1 MNLKQFKLSNDD
13 EVICE
18 VVDNSA
24 EDEGGILIRRAMKIS
39 VHEDYENNVRY
50 FSFKPFITFQ
60 DEIEEL
66 VVMNVGHIIS
76 ETLPSR
82 TLAIHYARALK
93 ELENTQT
100 LKKDMNLDELLDE
113 IEGMTDAEMGEWVRK
128 KILEFEKEE
137 PNLSDSDTTNVI
149 QFRPKRPLH

>member
-1 MNLKQFKLSNDD
+1 MNLKQFKLSNND

-24 EDEGGILIRRAMKIS
+24 EDEGGILIRKAMRIS
-39 VHEDYENNVRY
+39 VQEDYENNVRY
-50 FSFKPFITFQ
+50 YSFKPFITFQ

-82 TLAIHYARALK
+82 TLTIHYARALK
-93 ELENTQT
+93 EVENTET
-100 LKKDMNLDELLDE
+100 LKKNMNLDELLDE
-113 IEGMTDAEMGEWVRK
+113 IDGLTDEEMGEWVRK
-128 KILEFEKEE
+128 KIIEFEREE
-137 PNLSDSDTTNVI
+137 EVTLDSDSTNVI
-149 QFRPKRPLH
+149 PFKPKGTFH